1 MPSEKKPYKIAIIS
15 THGTGKTTLCYDVAA
30 GLKKMNFRTKVFSEV
45 ASVACEEGVPINQ
58 TTTLPA
64 QLYIMLTHMC
74 EELKGSIRNYEVVVC
89 DRSVFDN
96 WIYLERRCGRRRTDF
111 ILDFIRHYAEE
122 FPYDA
127 VYKVPLVGPLV
138 PDGIRDAESREFQ
151 ADVYDRLG
159 SLLDELAIPHR
170 TLPVPQ
176 SAMRSE
182 WRGLILEETLSRLRP
197 VVRGAP
203 LTAMVQAARR
213 AKVLLS

>member
-1 MPSEKKPYKIAIIS
+1 MPSDKRPYKIAIIS

-64 QLYIMLTHMC
+64 QLYIMLTHMS

-96 WIYLERRCGRRRTDF
+96 WIYLERRCGRRHNEF
-111 ILDFIRHYAEE
+111 ILDFIKRYAEE

-127 VYKVPLVGPLV
+127 VYKVPLVGQLI
-138 PDGIRDAESREFQ
+138 PDGVRDAESREFQ

-159 SLLDELAIPHR
+159 GVLDELAIPHR
-170 TLPVPQ
+170 TLPVPL
-176 SAMRSE
+176 SAMRGE
-182 WRGLILEETLSRLRP
+182 WLGLIIEETLSRLRP
-197 VVRGAP
+197 VGRGAP
-203 LTAMVQAARR
+203 LTTMVRAARR
-213 AKVLLS
+213 AKIQLS